1 MNRFAKMGSIWLIAI
16 LIIVMAGCGKTENS
30 NAGEPSGAS
39 AAAQSQ
45 EPSAST
51 SAAAVSAGDTAKTAY
66 PLTLKD
72 AGGTEVTFDAAPQRI
87 ISIAPSETETLFAI
101 GLDDQ
106 IVGVTENDD
115 YPEEAKSK
123 PKMGG
128 YELNTEAIVA
138 AKPDVVFA
146 AGITSADTIKGL
158 RDLGIKVFQ
167 FNPKTVEAVIDDIK
181 QYGQI
186 TDHQAE
192 AKQVTDKMEFEL
204 AQVTDAVQTISEDQ
218 KKKVYIEFS
227 PGWTVGKGEF
237 MDELITLSGGVN
249 IAGDTTGW
257 NEINEENIIKSN
269 PDVILYAASVVDEKN
284 QTLDQVI
291 KSRAGW
297 DQITAVKE
305 GRVVGL
311 DDNLL
316 SRTGPRITEGLLQV
330 AKAIYPDLFK

>member
-1 MNRFAKMGSIWLIAI
+1 MNKLIKRGMIWLAALL
-16 LIIVMAGCGKTENS
+16 LIVLAGCG
-30 NAGEPSGAS
+30 NAADNNKGAAPAES
-39 AAAQSQ
+39 AEVQSQ
-45 EPSAST
+45 QPSEEPSAST
-51 SAAAVSAGDTAKTAY
+51 ADSSQKTAY
-66 PLTLKD
+66 PLTLED
-72 AGGTEVTFDAAPQRI
+72 ASGTEITFEAAPERI
-87 ISIAPSETETLFAI
+87 ISIAPSETESLFAL
-101 GLDDQ
+101 GLGDQ
-106 IVGVTENDD
+106 IVGVTDIDD
-115 YPEEAKSK
+115 YPEEAKAK
-123 PKMGG
+123 PKVGG

-167 FNPKTVEAVIDDIK
+167 FNPKTVEAVIQDIT

-192 AKQVTDKMEFEL
+192 AVQVTAKMESEL
-204 AQVTDAVQTISEDQ
+204 AQVTDKAKSLSEDQ

-249 IAGDTTGW
+249 VAGDTTGW

-269 PDVILYAASVVDEKN
+269 PDVILFANSAIDDKN
-284 QTLDQVI
+284 RTLDQVI
-291 KSRAGW
+291 KARAGW

-305 GRVVGL
+305 GRIMGL

-316 SRTGPRITEGLLQV
+316 SRTGPRITEGLLNV
-330 AKAIYPDLFK
+330 AKAIYPDLFQ